1 MVNAIVCFFLV
12 LFVRRRGVARS
23 SEDRDAEAVVQEL
36 LHGPAVLHDVASPA
50 AGHAAPLVVDPHGA
64 VEAVMPTANCEIK
77 AGGNETGEPSIS
89 DGGARLTTESSF
101 DLLAAGLAG
110 VGVGLALGA
119 LIGSLVTLALVSR
132 ARNAGR
138 RAGSFERANGEKALH
153 GSV

>member
-1 MVNAIVCFFLV
+1 MTA
-12 LFVRRRGVARS
+12 ASSMRS
-23 SEDRDAEAVVQEL
+23 MPYDQD
-36 LHGPAVLHDVASPA
+36 A
-50 AGHAAPLVVDPHGA
+50 AGLDLLGA

-77 AGGNETGEPSIS
+77 AGGNETGEPSELN
-89 DGGARLTTESSF
+89 GARLTTESSF
-101 DLLAAGLAG
+101 DLRAAGLAG